1 VKVKKM
7 KHIDIIDIFEKKE
20 LIGTKA
26 TVCGWV
32 RTSRDSKNMA
42 FIELND
48 GTSLKH
54 LQIVIDKAKMSE
66 ISEFMKL
73 GTSLKVVGEVV
84 NSAVAADS
92 VEINA
97 EEIVVLGECPPEYP
111 LQKKRHTL
119 EYLRTIPHLRVRT
132 NTFNAVLRVRSVVS
146 AAVHEF
152 FQDRRYVYIH
162 TPLITASDCEGAG
175 EMFKVTTIGY
185 SKDYKSEEEYN
196 ADDFFGKRAALS
208 VSGQLEGEVAAM
220 AMGKIYTFG
229 PSFRAEKSNTPRHVA
244 EFWHVE
250 PEVAFAELPDIIEI
264 AEDLIKYII
273 NAVLQKCPEEL
284 KFFNQHFEKGLIE
297 KLEAVV
303 NNDFAVMTYTE
314 AIEHLLKADKQFQYP
329 VEWGSDLMTEHER
342 YISEEICK
350 KPVFLTDYPK
360 EIKSFYMKQNPDGKT
375 VAATDLLV
383 PGVGEIIGCSEREAD
398 LDKLLE
404 AMQVRGM
411 SIEDYEH
418 YIALRRF
425 GSVPHSGFGLGLERM
440 IMYVT
445 GVQNIRDVILYPR
458 TVGSIY

>member
-1 VKVKKM
+1 M
-7 KHIDIIDIFEKKE
+7 KHTDIYDAFHDEA
-20 LIGTKA
+20 LIGSVL

-48 GTSLKH
+48 GTTLNH
-54 LQIVIDKAKMSE
+54 LQIVIDKAVLSD
-66 ISEFMKL
+66 ISAYLKL
-73 GTSLKVVGEVV
+73 GTSLKVCGKLVH
-84 NSAVAADS
+84 SAVAEDS

-97 EEIVVLGECPPEYP
+97 QTIEILGECPPEYP

-146 AAVHEF
+146 ASIHEF
-152 FQDRRYVYIH
+152 FQARHFVYIH

-175 EMFKVTTIGY
+175 EMFNVTTVGFNN
-185 SKDYKSEEEYN
+185 SYKTEEEYY
-196 ADDFFGKRAALS
+196 ADDFFGKRASLS

-220 AMGKIYTFG
+220 ALGKIYTFG

-264 AEDLIKYII
+264 AEDLIKHII
-273 NAVLQKCPEEL
+273 RSVLEKCPEEM
-284 KFFNQHFEKGLIE
+284 KFFDARFEKGLIE
-297 KLEAVV
+297 KLESVAGH
-303 NNDFAVMTYTE
+303 DFAIMTYTE
-314 AIEHLLKADKQFQYP
+314 AIEKLKECGENFQYP
-329 VEWGSDLMTEHER
+329 VEWGCDLMTEHER
-342 YISEEICK
+342 YISEVICK

-360 EIKSFYMKQNPDGKT
+360 EIKSFYMKQNPDAKT

-398 LDKLLE
+398 LAKLRE
-404 AMQVRGM
+404 AMRVRNM
-411 SIEDYEH
+411 SEEEYQYYLD
-418 YIALRRF
+418 LRRF
-425 GSVPHSGFGLGLERM
+425 GSVPHSGFGLGLERI

-445 GVQNIRDVILYPR
+445 GMANIRDVILYPR
-458 TVGSIY
+458 TVGNIS

>member
-1 VKVKKM
+1 M
-7 KHIDIIDIFEKKE
+7 KHIDIYKVLNDKN

-42 FIELND
+42 FLELND
-48 GTSLKH
+48 GTTLKH
-54 LQIVIDKAKMSE
+54 LQIVIDKEKMND

-73 GTSLKVVGEVV
+73 GTSLKVTGEVV
-84 NSAVAADS
+84 KSVVANDS

-97 EEIVVLGECPPEYP
+97 ESIEVLGTCPSEYP

-119 EYLRTIPHLRVRT
+119 EYLRTIPALRVRT
-132 NTFNAVLRVRSVVS
+132 NTFNAVFRVRSVVS
-146 AAVHEF
+146 ASIHEF
-152 FQDRRYVYIH
+152 FQNEHYTYIH

-175 EMFKVTTIGY
+175 EMFRVTTVGVEDGF
-185 SKDYKSEEEYN
+185 KTQDE
-196 ADDFFGKRAALS
+196 ADAADFFGRRAALS

-220 AMGKIYTFG
+220 ALGKIYTFG

-264 AEDLIKYII
+264 AEALIKHII
-273 NAVLQKCPEEL
+273 NAVLTKCPEEL
-284 KFFNQHFEKGLIE
+284 KFFDAHFEKGLIE
-297 KLEAVV
+297 KLENVA
-303 NNDFAVMTYTE
+303 NNDFAIMTYTE
-314 AIEHLLKADKQFQYP
+314 AIEALKESGEEFKYP
-329 VEWGSDLMTEHER
+329 VEWGLDLMTEHER
-342 YISEEICK
+342 YISEVICK

-398 LDKLLE
+398 LDKLLD
-404 AMQVRGM
+404 AMNARNM
-411 SIEDYEH
+411 NLSDYEDY
-418 YIALRRF
+418 ISLRKF
-425 GSVPHSGFGLGLERM
+425 GSVPHSGFGLGLERI

-458 TVGSIY
+458 TVGSIS

>member
-1 VKVKKM
+1 M
-7 KHIDIIDIFEKKE
+7 KHTDIIEIFENAAF
-20 LIGTKA
+20 IGSEV

-54 LQIVIDKAKMSE
+54 LQIVINKAE
-66 ISEFMKL
+66 IPDTTEYMKL
-73 GTSLKVVGEVV
+73 GSSLKVIGTAVK
-84 NSAVAADS
+84 SAVAADS

-97 EEIVVLGECPPEYP
+97 KEIAVLGECPPDYP

-132 NTFNAVLRVRSVVS
+132 NTFNAVFRVRSVVS
-146 AAVHEF
+146 ACIHEF
-152 FQDRRYVYIH
+152 FQSRHFVYIH

-185 SKDYKSEEEYN
+185 SGLYKNEEEYY
-196 ADDFFGKRAALS
+196 AADFFGKKASLS

-220 AMGKIYTFG
+220 GLGKIYTFG

-250 PEVAFAELPDIIEI
+250 PEVAFAELSDIIEI
-264 AEDLIKYII
+264 AEALIKHII
-273 NAVLQKCPEEL
+273 NTVLEKCPDEL
-284 KFFNQHFEKGLIE
+284 KFFDRHFENGLIE
-297 KLEAVV
+297 KLKSVASH
-303 NNDFAVMTYTE
+303 DFAVMTYTE
-314 AIEHLLKADKQFQYP
+314 AVELLKKSGQDFQYP

-342 YISEEICK
+342 YISEEICR

-360 EIKSFYMKQNPDGKT
+360 EIKSFYMKQNADGKT

-398 LDKLLE
+398 LDKLLD
-404 AMQVRGM
+404 AMKSRGM
-411 SIEDYEH
+411 TLDEYEH

-425 GSVPHSGFGLGLERM
+425 GSVPHSGFGLGLERI

-458 TVGSIY
+458 TAGSIS

>member
-1 VKVKKM
+1 M
-7 KHIDIIDIFEKKE
+7 KHTDIIEIFYNKE
-20 LIGTKA
+20 FIGTKA

-54 LQIVIDKAKMSE
+54 LQIVINKADFSD
-66 ISEFMKL
+66 ISDFMKL
-73 GTSLKVVGEVV
+73 GTSLKVTGTVV

-97 EEIVVLGECPPEYP
+97 EEISVLGECPPDYP

-132 NTFNAVLRVRSVVS
+132 NTFNAVFRVRSVVS
-146 AAVHEF
+146 ACIHEF
-152 FQDRRYVYIH
+152 FQARHFVYIH

-185 SKDYKSEEEYN
+185 SDKYKSEEEYY
-196 ADDFFGKRAALS
+196 ADDFFGKKAALS

-264 AEDLIKYII
+264 AEALIKHII
-273 NAVLQKCPEEL
+273 NTVLKKCPEEL
-284 KFFNQHFEKGLIE
+284 KFFDKHFENGLIE
-297 KLEAVV
+297 KLKNVAGH
-303 NNDFAVMTYTE
+303 DFAVMTYTE
-314 AIEHLLKADKQFQYP
+314 AIEKLKSSGVQFQYP
-329 VEWGSDLMTEHER
+329 VEWGCDLMTEHER

-350 KPVFLTDYPK
+350 RPVFLTDYPK

-398 LDKLLE
+398 LDKLLD
-404 AMQVRGM
+404 AMKTRGM
-411 SIEDYEH
+411 SLDEYEH

-425 GSVPHSGFGLGLERM
+425 GSVPHSGFGLGLERI

-445 GVQNIRDVILYPR
+445 GVSNIRDVILYPR
-458 TVGSIY
+458 TVGNIQ

>member
-1 VKVKKM
+1 M
-7 KHIDIIDIFEKKE
+7 KHIDIIDVMNNAN
-20 LIGTKA
+20 LIGKPV

-42 FIELND
+42 FLELND

-54 LQIVIDKAKMSE
+54 LQIVIDKSAITG
-66 ISEFMKL
+66 ISEYMKL
-73 GTSLKVVGEVV
+73 GTSVKVEGTVV
-84 NSAVAADS
+84 KSVVAADS

-97 EEIVVLGECPPEYP
+97 EKITVLGTCPPEYP

-119 EYLRTIPHLRVRT
+119 EYLRTIPALRVRT
-132 NTFNAVLRVRSVVS
+132 NTFNAVLRVRSTVS
-146 AAVHEF
+146 ACIHEF
-152 FQDRRYVYIH
+152 FQARHYTYIH

-185 SKDYKSEEEYN
+185 SNEYKTEEEYD
-196 ADDFFGKRAALS
+196 AADFFGRRAALS

-264 AEDLIKYII
+264 AEELIKHII
-273 NAVLQKCPEEL
+273 NTVLEKCMPEL
-284 KFFNQHFEKGLIE
+284 KFFDAHFEKGLIE
-297 KLEAVV
+297 KLQNVV
-303 NNDFAVMTYTE
+303 SHDFAVMTYTE
-314 AIEHLLKADKQFQYP
+314 AIEALKSSGKEFQYP
-329 VEWGSDLMTEHER
+329 VEWGCDLMTEHER
-342 YISEEICK
+342 YIAEEICK
-350 KPVFLTDYPK
+350 RPVFLTDYPK

-383 PGVGEIIGCSEREAD
+383 PTVGEIIGCSEREAD

-404 AMQVRGM
+404 AMNTRGM
-411 SIEDYEH
+411 NLDDYKD
-418 YIALRRF
+418 YISLRKF
-425 GSVPHSGFGLGLERM
+425 GSVPHSGFGLGLERI

-458 TVGSIY
+458 TVGNIS

>member
-1 VKVKKM
+1 M
-7 KHIDIIDIFEKKE
+7 KHIDIYKIFECKE
-20 LIGTKA
+20 YLDTEV

-48 GTSLKH
+48 GTTLKH
-54 LQIVIDKAKMSE
+54 LQIVIDKSQMSD
-66 ISEFMKL
+66 IAEFMKL
-73 GTSLKVVGEVV
+73 GTSLKVIGTLVK
-84 NSAVAADS
+84 SAVAVDS

-97 EEIVVLGECPPEYP
+97 EKIEVLGVCPPEYP

-146 AAVHEF
+146 ACIHEF
-152 FQDRRYVYIH
+152 FQSRRFTYIH

-185 SKDYKSEEEYN
+185 SNDYKNEEDYN
-196 ADDFFGKRAALS
+196 ADDFFGRRAALS

-220 AMGKIYTFG
+220 ALGKIYTFG

-264 AEDLIKYII
+264 AEDLIKHII
-273 NAVLQKCPEEL
+273 NSVLEKCPSEL
-284 KFFNQHFEKGLIE
+284 EFFDRLFEKGLIE
-297 KLEAVV
+297 KLKGVV
-303 NNDFAVMTYTE
+303 ANDFAVMTYTE
-314 AIEHLLKADKQFQYP
+314 AIDVLKNSGKEFQYP
-329 VEWGSDLMTEHER
+329 VEWGCDLQTEHER
-342 YISEEICK
+342 YISEEVCK
-350 KPVFLTDYPK
+350 RPVFLTDYPK
-360 EIKSFYMKQNPDGKT
+360 EIKSFYMKQNADGKT

-398 LDKLLE
+398 LDKLLD
-404 AMQVRGM
+404 AMQKRGM
-411 SIEDYEH
+411 NLEDYEH

-425 GSVPHSGFGLGLERM
+425 GSVPHSGFGLGLERI

-458 TVGSIY
+458 TVGNIS

>member
-1 VKVKKM
+1 M
-7 KHIDIIDIFEKKE
+7 KHTDIYEIMKNREFVGKNV
-20 LIGTKA
+20 

-48 GTSLKH
+48 GTTLMH
-54 LQIVIDKAKMSE
+54 LQIVIDKSKLSD
-66 ISEFMKL
+66 ISEYLKL
-73 GTSLKVVGEVV
+73 GTSLMVEGQAVESVV
-84 NSAVAADS
+84 AKDS

-97 EEIVVLGECPPEYP
+97 EKITVLGVCPADYP

-119 EYLRTIPHLRVRT
+119 EYLRTIPALRVRT
-132 NTFNAVLRVRSVVS
+132 NTFNAVFRVRSVVS
-146 AAVHEF
+146 AAIHEF
-152 FQDRRYVYIH
+152 FQSRHYTYIH

-175 EMFKVTTIGY
+175 EMFKVTTIGF
-185 SKDYKSEEEYN
+185 SKDYKTEEEYE
-196 ADDFFGKRAALS
+196 AADFFGRRAALS

-220 AMGKIYTFG
+220 GLGKIYTFG

-264 AEDLIKYII
+264 AEDMIKYII
-273 NAVLQKCPEEL
+273 SSVLEKCPDEL
-284 KFFNQHFEKGLIE
+284 KFFDAHFEKGLIE
-297 KLEAVV
+297 KLETVASH
-303 NNDFAVMTYTE
+303 NFAVMTYTE
-314 AIEHLLKADKQFQYP
+314 AIEKLKASGENFQYP
-329 VEWGSDLMTEHER
+329 VEWGCDLMTEHER
-342 YISEEICK
+342 YISEVICK

-404 AMQVRGM
+404 AMKARNM
-411 SIEDYEH
+411 DLDDYKD
-418 YIALRRF
+418 YLSLRKF
-425 GSVPHSGFGLGLERM
+425 GSVPHSGFGLGLERI

-445 GVQNIRDVILYPR
+445 GVSNIRDVILYPR
-458 TVGSIY
+458 TVGNIS